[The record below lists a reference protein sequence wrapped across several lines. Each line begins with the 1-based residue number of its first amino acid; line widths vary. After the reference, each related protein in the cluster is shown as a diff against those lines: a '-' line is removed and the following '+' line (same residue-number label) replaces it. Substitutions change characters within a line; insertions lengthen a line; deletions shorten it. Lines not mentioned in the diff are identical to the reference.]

1 MGDLAERG
9 PHRVCGAPGRQL
21 RYFMPL
27 RRRDGRREMQAY
39 RREYDYGQRAEYLV
53 ARLASSRMKRS
64 TDWEKAPT
72 VYQISVLD
80 FEYVPQS
87 GVTSTDPVSRYAMRT
102 KDGRELA
109 NALNIEFIEL
119 PKVAK

>member
-1 MGDLAERG
+1 
-9 PHRVCGAPGRQL
+9 
-21 RYFMPL
+21 
-27 RRRDGRREMQAY
+27 
-39 RREYDYGQRAEYLV
+39 
-53 ARLASSRMKRS
+53 MKRS

-109 NALNIEFIEL
+109 NALNIVFIEL